1 MTQWHFVSGGPPDRR
16 MMYATGPGWRTDE
29 EYMAL
34 LRESFPMQGDL
45 IKPGGELQMRP
56 SRTAR
61 RQVKQ
66 LLRENGFEF
75 VGMRQSDND
84 RPWLIFRK
92 KAPHP

>member
-1 MTQWHFVSGGPPDRR
+1 
-16 MMYATGPGWRTDE
+16 
-29 EYMAL
+29 
-34 LRESFPMQGDL
+34 
-45 IKPGGELQMRP
+45 
-56 SRTAR
+56 
-61 RQVKQ
+61 VKQ